1 MSESTYQSR
10 HQSLHP
16 LEFMFH
22 PRSIAVVGISADLPK
37 MWIKRLYLDSLIS
50 NKYQGKI
57 YLVNPRGGEMEGLP
71 IYRSLHDVPGPVDHA
86 VISVPAIHT
95 LKVMEDCR
103 QIGVKVA
110 HVFSSGYAETGEPDR
125 VQLQDRLIE
134 IAREG
139 NVRIIGPNCL
149 GIYYPEGRIGL
160 SPDLPMDPGP
170 VGFLCQ
176 SGGNVT
182 CTVRHA
188 AARGLRFSKIV
199 SYGNAADIN
208 ECDLLD
214 YFAADPE
221 TKVIAAYVE
230 GAQDG
235 RRLARV
241 LRRAAATKPVVFFKG
256 GFTEG
261 GLRAAASHTG
271 SLAGSDA
278 VWDSVISQSGAIRTF
293 SVEEMVDMLV
303 ALLRVKPFRGFN
315 TCLVGHGGGAS
326 VMATDEMSRVGFKLA
341 PLPDEIRSG
350 LKDFIDLANSMLRN
364 PIDLGSGLVPDALE
378 IIRDMGARDPLDFM
392 KEKAL
397 SGATPLSSRL
407 NVLLQQWPGLDLVVY
422 HHGFDISPIPVER
435 RRVPGG
441 PGTILLAAHACE
453 LPKALVFHSIEND
466 DSWEAS
472 IDLRRLAAEL
482 GLPLFLSMRSA
493 AVALRK
499 LVDYNIA
506 HPEILA
512 AVHAG

>member
-1 MSESTYQSR
+1 LSNRVSHSGYPGM
-10 HQSLHP
+10 HP

-37 MWIKRLYLDSLIS
+37 MWIKRLYLDSFLT
-50 NKYQGKI
+50 NKFPGKI
-57 YLVNPRGGEMEGLP
+57 YLVNPKGGDMEGLP
-71 IYRSLHDVPGPVDHA
+71 IYRSLLDIPGPVDHA

-95 LKVMEDCR
+95 LKIMEECR
-103 QIGVKVA
+103 QIGVRVV

-125 VQLQDRLIE
+125 VQLQQKLVD

-139 NVRIIGPNCL
+139 DMRIIGPNCL
-149 GIYYPEGRIGL
+149 GIYYPRGRIGL

-199 SYGNAADIN
+199 SYGNAADVN

-230 GAQDG
+230 GVQDG
-235 RRLARV
+235 RRLVKV
-241 LRRAAATKPVVFFKG
+241 LNEASAVKPVVIFKG

-278 VWDSVISQSGAIRTF
+278 VWDGLIGQAGAIRVY

-303 ALLRVKPFRGFN
+303 ALIRVSPPIGFN

-326 VMATDEMSRVGFKLA
+326 VMATDEMGRAGFRLI
-341 PLPDEIRSG
+341 PLPDDIRSR

-364 PIDLGSGLVPDALE
+364 PIDLGTGFVPDALE
-378 IIRDMGARDPLDFM
+378 IIREMGSRDPGEFLR
-392 KEKAL
+392 EKAAA
-397 SGATPLSSRL
+397 GATPLSRRL
-407 NVLLQQWPGLDLVVY
+407 NSLLKQWPGLDLVVY
-422 HHGFDISPIPVER
+422 HHGFDISPLPVER

-441 PGTILLAAHACE
+441 PGTVLLAAYACE
-453 LPKALVFHSIEND
+453 LPKALVFHSMEND
-466 DSWEAS
+466 NSWEAS
-472 IDLRRLAAEL
+472 IDLRKLAAEL
-482 GLPLFLSMRSA
+482 GLPLFLSMRGA
-493 AVALRK
+493 ATALRK
-499 LVDYNIA
+499 LVDYNRA
-506 HPEILA
+506 YPERLA
-512 AVHAG
+512 GLHRA